1 MKEDDEALEGCL
13 QFKKKITKLIG
24 YLMCLK
30 VLRVWDKLI
39 IDTWMLRNMEKEAM
53 ANFGQKEMKS
63 YYANLF
69 NRE

>member
-1 MKEDDEALEGCL
+1 
-13 QFKKKITKLIG
+13 
-24 YLMCLK
+24 MCLK

-53 ANFGQKEMKS
+53 ANFGQKKEMKS